1 MCPPECFVFLV
12 TVSRVS
18 SQVPFESLTS
28 FKSSLPCKLELTA
41 QSIEHVIVAGL
52 FFASETFLFC
62 FSSSLNNS
70 LQLLFYFLEVS
81 TLMVLAVLSL
91 VTKPILIK
99 QKLMSGFCVGNVALK
114 INREI
119 ILL

>member
-28 FKSSLPCKLELTA
+28 FRSSLPCKLELTP
-41 QSIEHVIVAGL
+41 QSIEPVIVAGL

-70 LQLLFYFLEVS
+70 LQLLFYFFGGFYSYGPCGPE
-81 TLMVLAVLSL
+81 
-91 VTKPILIK
+91 
-99 QKLMSGFCVGNVALK
+99 SGHKAYSN
-114 INREI
+114 
-119 ILL
+119 